1 MAQIIG
7 MQNAGQATSPEAQGV
22 NGQPNNMGG
31 VQGAPQQPQD
41 LGVTGTGGGN
51 IGIGNVPNPGESE
64 FSGTPG
70 VSWTYRLKKQSIE
83 RKKYEFIRR

>member
-41 LGVTGTGGGN
+41 LGVTGTGNGN
-51 IGIGNVPNPGESE
+51 IGIRKCSAVRGRVNSLV
-64 FSGTPG
+64 
-70 VSWTYRLKKQSIE
+70 RLEQLDLQVREAIN
-83 RKKYEFIRR
+83 RKEET